1 MPRCQ
6 DSIALLPIIQLF
18 HSFCIVLWGQILFVT
33 LFNELSF
40 LLSSASVWVTLYGP
54 LSLGF
59 PPCLTP
65 SVLFYRYT
73 AVVMPVHY
81 QHGTGQSSC
90 RRVALMITAVWVLAF
105 AVSCPLLF
113 GFNTTG
119 KTVGSTSWTHGVC
132 IIPEWL
138 CVVSSPAFPSLFHV
152 MKWVS
157 CSLHSTG
164 LCWV

>member
-1 MPRCQ
+1 MPRYQ
-6 DSIALLPIIQLF
+6 DSIAHLPIIQLF
-18 HSFCIVLWGQILFVT
+18 HSSCFIFWDQTLFLT
-33 LFNELSF
+33 LFNELTF
-40 LLSSASVWVTLYGP
+40 LLSSASVWVTLYRL
-54 LSLGF
+54 LSPGV

-65 SVLFYRYT
+65 VHTLYRYT
-73 AVVMPVHY
+73 AVVMPVCY

-119 KTVGSTSWTHGVC
+119 KIVGSTSWTHGVC

-138 CVVSSPAFPSLFHV
+138 CDISIPVPCDEVGVL
-152 MKWVS
+152 
-157 CSLHSTG
+157 
-164 LCWV
+164 